1 MRHND
6 AQLGIPET
14 IYKGTKTAI
23 EALTATEGMI
33 AYATDTHEFGSYNG
47 STWDWG
53 QGVAGQ
59 YRQFTYVVTG
69 GDFSFVIDGD
79 GYPVMA
85 LQDLE

>member
-14 IYKGTKTAI
+14 IYKGTKAAV

-33 AYATDTHEFGSYNG
+33 AYATDTNEFGSYNG
-47 STWDWG
+47 AAWDWG
-53 QGVAGQ
+53 NGGGQ
-59 YRQFTYVVTG
+59 YRQFTYVVTA
-69 GDFSFVIDGD
+69 GDFSFIIDED
-79 GYPVMA
+79 GNPVMA